1 MRISEVARRSG
12 VPATTLRYY
21 EKLSLISSTR
31 ASNGYR
37 EYGPEVLERLS
48 FIHGAKQMDL
58 ELDQIKWLLQVTATG
73 TCTNTRDALSEDD
86 GKDQREGNAEL
97 STKVRC
103 RRGFLR
109 TRSVTMSSTHNGFTP
124 FLDWWMA
131 ATIGAL
137 S

>member
-37 EYGPEVLERLS
+37 QYGPEVLERLS

-58 ELDQIKWLLQVTATG
+58 ELDQINWLLQVTATG
-73 TCTNTRDALSEDD
+73 TCTNTRDALHPLLTDRLREVDD
-86 GKDQREGNAEL
+86 TIQRLEEL
-97 STKVRC
+97 
-103 RRGFLR
+103 
-109 TRSVTMSSTHNGFTP
+109 RSVLDRSLDHVATCPDSTRPCRSECAFS
-124 FLDWWMA
+124 
-131 ATIGAL
+131 AL
-137 S
+137 V

>member
-73 TCTNTRDALSEDD
+73 TCTNTRDALHPLLTDRLREADHTI
-86 GKDQREGNAEL
+86 QRLEL
-97 STKVRC
+97 
-103 RRGFLR
+103 L
-109 TRSVTMSSTHNGFTP
+109 RSVLERSLDHVTTCPDSTRPCRSECAFS
-124 FLDWWMA
+124 
-131 ATIGAL
+131 AL
-137 S
+137 V